1 MKKYAVAGLP
11 ILHSK
16 SPDIFNRLFAM
27 RGLNAHYV
35 KFSAKEIDGIMK
47 MAKLFEINGLNITAP
62 FKEKL
67 MEYVQVSDIAVE
79 VTGACNTVLY
89 EEQTQAYNFDCDGV
103 LLSIL
108 EVLPDVK
115 GKKALVIGAGGA
127 AKAAAF
133 ALKNANADVSIINR
147 TFANTID
154 LARMFDATSVKI
166 SEINEDFLSDFSI
179 VVNTLEYPY
188 QLFEP
193 SLLKKC
199 VLLDANYKNS
209 IFSTIVE
216 ANQVQL
222 IGGKRWL
229 MNHAVK
235 SFKCFTGLDVS
246 VSEMEAVFE
255 QQKAVLPHCIC
266 LSGMPGVGKSALGKE
281 LAEKLQY
288 HFLDVDAL
296 IEDKTKMTIS
306 EIFDT
311 KGEPFFRKIEKE
323 IIQESILKKNIVL
336 SLGGGAVA
344 TDDVYRLIKENVLVI
359 TLVCEME
366 TLIKRTSADH
376 RPLLKNKDVNSI
388 LNELFENRKNRYFQS
403 SDLIFFYQDITV
415 EEASDLLVEDIRKS
429 YF

>member
-1 MKKYAVAGLP
+1 MKKYAVAGKP

-27 RGLNAHYV
+27 HGLNAHYV
-35 KFSAKEIDGIMK
+35 KFTAKEIDGIAK
-47 MAKLFEINGLNITAP
+47 MAKLFGVNGLNITAP

-67 MEYVQVSDIAVE
+67 SEYVQVSDAAVDA
-79 VTGACNTVLY
+79 TGACNTVLF
-89 EEQTQAYNFDCDGV
+89 EEKIQAFNFDCDGV

-108 EVLPDVK
+108 EVMPDVK

-133 ALKNANADVSIINR
+133 ALKNADLDVCIVNR
-147 TFANTID
+147 TFGNASE
-154 LARMFDATSVKI
+154 LAQKFDAKCAAI
-166 SEINEDFLSDFSI
+166 SEINEDFLSGFYI

-193 SLLKKC
+193 HLLKNC
-199 VLLDANYKNS
+199 ILLDANYKNS
-209 IFSTIVE
+209 IFSTMVE
-216 ANQVQL
+216 TNQVQL

-229 MNHAVK
+229 MHHAVK
-235 SFKCFTGLDVS
+235 SFKCFTGLEVS
-246 VSEMEAVFE
+246 VSDMEAVFE
-255 QQKAVLPHCIC
+255 QQKTILPNCIC
-266 LSGMPGVGKSALGKE
+266 LSGMPGVGKSALGKA

-288 HFLDVDAL
+288 RFLDVDAM

-311 KGEPFFRKIEKE
+311 KGEPFFRNIEKE

-336 SLGGGAVA
+336 SLGGGAVM
-344 TDDVYRLIKENVLVI
+344 TNEVFDLIKNNSLVI

-403 SDLIFFYQDITV
+403 SDLMFFYQDISV